1 MNCSFCGSQT
11 TNVKVDKRCLR
22 TGIDFNY
29 EICDSCNHISIQ
41 KPLSDSELGQS
52 YLKKIILPD
61 STPDSTSLKRA
72 NEVIL
77 LYGSRHTELNIYEI
91 GSGNC
96 KTSQSFTNCGHNGI
110 AVDIERFNES
120 YSNFVYFSKLAVKLN
135 ECHPDIFYSNHVFEH
150 IDIDDLTSIFGLLR
164 PHIKNGAMCYFVL
177 PLAKLNLINNQI
189 YLDEFVAGHKNLF
202 SKRSMELYLDE
213 LKINEIAHNC
223 DVKIKNHRSVF
234 CYTRFSYALQL
245 LKSGYY
251 KKSFLLLKHIFKS
264 IIVGNPEELIVTINA
279 KNA

>member
-1 MNCSFCGSQT
+1 MKCNICGSQT
-11 TNVKVDKRCLR
+11 SNVRVDTHSLR
-22 TGIDFNY
+22 TEIDFDY
-29 EICDSCNHISIQ
+29 EICDSCNHISIR

-61 STPDSTSLKRA
+61 STPDSKSLKRA
-72 NEVIL
+72 KEVIL
-77 LYGSRHTELNIYEI
+77 LYGSHRTELNIYEI

-96 KTSQSFTNCGHNGI
+96 KASHSFTNCGHNGI
-110 AVDIERFNES
+110 AVDIERFNEK
-120 YSNFVYFSKLAVKLN
+120 YSNFVYFSNLAAKLN
-135 ECHPDIFYSNHVFEH
+135 QCHPDIFYSNHVFEH
-150 IDIDDLTSIFGLLR
+150 IDIEDLTSIFSLLR
-164 PHIKNGAMCYFVL
+164 PHIENGAMCYFVL
-177 PLAKLNLINNQI
+177 PLAKLSLIHNQI

-223 DVKIKNHRSVF
+223 DINIQKHRSVF

-251 KKSFLLLKHIFKS
+251 KKSLVLLKHIFKS
-264 IIVGNPEELIVTINA
+264 IIVGNPEELIVTINT